1 MACHVELTTDVCP
14 MRADVEQMWSEC
26 ERMLTECGADAV
38 QMRGEC
44 GANAVRMR
52 CECVQ
57 MRCGCGAQ
65 DLIEFD

>member
-1 MACHVELTTDVCP
+1 
-14 MRADVEQMWSEC
+14 MRADVEQMWNKCGASV

-44 GANAVRMR
+44 GMR
-52 CECVQ
+52 CECGANACKCVQ